1 MSERNTG
8 YQFVSTDT
16 EAVESLLISIYEKIT
31 GVSVK
36 PASPEKL
43 FIQFVAAV
51 VIQERGLNNY
61 TGNQNIP
68 SRAEGENLDA
78 LAELFYVTQRPA
90 AQAAV
95 CTERF
100 HISEAQTTAIL
111 IPAGT
116 RVTDASG
123 TLTWET
129 VADAYVSIGE
139 TYADVQIR
147 CQTVGAV
154 GNGYAAGQI
163 NTFVDLFDYCERC
176 ENLTASD
183 DGADQAT
190 DDEFYELM
198 RASQDAYSCAG
209 AKGGYIYFAKQVSTK
224 IADVVANSP
233 SDGAVDLYVLM
244 DDGTIATTEIKNAVL
259 AACND
264 DTVRPLTDKVS
275 VKDPQKASY
284 NITFTYYVPKDS
296 SLSSTEI
303 KAAVDKAVA
312 EFVAWQCGK
321 LGRDINPSV
330 LIGKLMQTG
339 IKRVALTS
347 PVFTTLRDGSDDTTP
362 QVASVGTITATNGGY
377 EDE

>member
-1 MSERNTG
+1 MSDRNTG

-16 EAVESLLISIYEKIT
+16 EEVEALLISIYEKIT

-100 HISEAQTTAIL
+100 HISEAQTSAVL

-116 RVTDASG
+116 RVTDSSG

-129 VADAYVSIGE
+129 VADAYVEIGT

-147 CQTVGAV
+147 CQTAGAV
-154 GNGYAAGQI
+154 GNGYATGQI
-163 NTFVDLFDYCERC
+163 NTFVDLFDYCDTC

-183 DGADQAT
+183 DGADEAT

-198 RASQDAYSCAG
+198 RASQDAFSTAG
-209 AKGGYIYFAKQVSTK
+209 ARGGYIYFAKQVSTE

-233 SDGAVDLYVLM
+233 SAGAVDLYVLM
-244 DDGTIATTEIKNAVL
+244 NDGTIASTELKNAVL

-264 DTVRPLTDKVS
+264 DTVRPLTDQVS
-275 VKDPQKASY
+275 VKDPQTSKY

-296 SLSSTEI
+296 ALSSAEI
-303 KAAVDKAVA
+303 QAAVDSAVS
-312 EFVAWQCGK
+312 EYVVWQCGK

-339 IKRVALTS
+339 IKRVDLTS
-347 PVFTTLRDGSDDTTP
+347 PAFTVLRDGSDDTVP
-362 QVASVGTITATNGGY
+362 QVAAVGTITATNGGY

>member
-16 EAVESLLISIYEKIT
+16 ETVEALLISIYEKIT

-129 VADAYVSIGE
+129 VADAYVSIGA

-147 CQTVGAV
+147 CQTAGAV
-154 GNGYAAGQI
+154 GNGYAEGQI
-163 NTFVDLFDYCERC
+163 NTFVDLEGHVHHLGAWLILLDGLLDLGIHHRHCHGHGLIHKLLRQAKAAIQRAGTLPRGKDDR
-176 ENLTASD
+176 NILQ
-183 DGADQAT
+183 DGADGISLV
-190 DDEFYELM
+190 ELH
-198 RASQDAYSCAG
+198 R
-209 AKGGYIYFAKQVSTK
+209 
-224 IADVVANSP
+224 ADVRRSHLVAHGSFTS
-233 SDGAVDLYVLM
+233 SD
-244 DDGTIATTEIKNAVL
+244 TL
-259 AACND
+259 AD
-264 DTVRPLTDKVS
+264 
-275 VKDPQKASY
+275 
-284 NITFTYYVPKDS
+284 
-296 SLSSTEI
+296 
-303 KAAVDKAVA
+303 
-312 EFVAWQCGK
+312 
-321 LGRDINPSV
+321 
-330 LIGKLMQTG
+330 
-339 IKRVALTS
+339 
-347 PVFTTLRDGSDDTTP
+347 
-362 QVASVGTITATNGGY
+362 
-377 EDE
+377 

>member
-1 MSERNTG
+1 M
-8 YQFVSTDT
+8 
-16 EAVESLLISIYEKIT
+16 
-31 GVSVK
+31 K

-51 VIQERGLNNY
+51 VIQERGLNPI
-61 TGNQNIP
+61 TQAIRISQAARKGKTWTRWP
-68 SRAEGENLDA
+68 SCSM
-78 LAELFYVTQRPA
+78 VTQSPGRRRLRSG
-90 AQAAV
+90 
-95 CTERF
+95 TERF

-129 VADAYVSIGE
+129 VACLCTIGE

-183 DGADQAT
+183 DGADKAT

-233 SDGAVDLYVLM
+233 SDGTVDLYVLM

-275 VKDPQKASY
+275 VKDPQKVNY

-303 KAAVDKAVA
+303 KAAVDKAAA

-347 PVFTTLRDGSDDTTP
+347 RSLPRCGMDPTTRRRRLRRLDHHGHEW
-362 QVASVGTITATNGGY
+362 GLRG
-377 EDE
+377 

>member
-1 MSERNTG
+1 MSERNTE

-16 EAVESLLISIYEKIT
+16 ETVEALLISIYEKIT

-129 VADAYVSIGE
+129 VADAYVSIGA

-147 CQTVGAV
+147 CQTAGAV
-154 GNGYAAGQI
+154 GNGYAEGQI

-183 DGADQAT
+183 DGADEAT

-209 AKGGYIYFAKQVSTK
+209 AKGGYIYFAKQVSTE

-259 AACND
+259 AACNESK
-264 DTVRPLTDKVS
+264 VRPLADYVS
-275 VKDPQKASY
+275 VKDPGLVSY
-284 NITFTYYVPKDS
+284 NIDFTYYVPTDTT
-296 SLSSTEI
+296 LSGAAIQEAVD
-303 KAAVDKAVA
+303 AAVEEYID
-312 EFVAWQCGK
+312 WQSGK
-321 LGRDINPSV
+321 LGRDINPD
-330 LIGKLMQTG
+330 K
-339 IKRVALTS
+339 
-347 PVFTTLRDGSDDTTP
+347 LRDLLFHTGVKRIVLRSPAYKVLEGGKNNAAP
-362 QVASVGTITATNGGY
+362 QIAKLGTKTIVNGGY

>member
-139 TYADVQIR
+139 TYADVL
-147 CQTVGAV
+147 AE
-154 GNGYAAGQI
+154 
-163 NTFVDLFDYCERC
+163 DK
-176 ENLTASD
+176 
-183 DGADQAT
+183 DGD
-190 DDEFYELM
+190 
-198 RASQDAYSCAG
+198 
-209 AKGGYIYFAKQVSTK
+209 IY
-224 IADVVANSP
+224 
-233 SDGAVDLYVLM
+233 
-244 DDGTIATTEIKNAVL
+244 
-259 AACND
+259 
-264 DTVRPLTDKVS
+264 PLV
-275 VKDPQKASY
+275 
-284 NITFTYYVPKDS
+284 
-296 SLSSTEI
+296 
-303 KAAVDKAVA
+303 KAADKLSAYIKCIEERKAGNNEFLSA
-312 EFVAWQCGK
+312 EAQTRAALEASPLPEVQYFLEHFIPAFERDLDE
-321 LGRDINPSV
+321 LGA
-330 LIGKLMQTG
+330 IGQ
-339 IKRVALTS
+339 
-347 PVFTTLRDGSDDTTP
+347 
-362 QVASVGTITATNGGY
+362 
-377 EDE
+377 

>member
-154 GNGYAAGQI
+154 GNGYAVGQI
-163 NTFVDLFDYCERC
+163 NTFVDLFDYCER
-176 ENLTASD
+176 
-183 DGADQAT
+183 
-190 DDEFYELM
+190 
-198 RASQDAYSCAG
+198 
-209 AKGGYIYFAKQVSTK
+209 
-224 IADVVANSP
+224 
-233 SDGAVDLYVLM
+233 
-244 DDGTIATTEIKNAVL
+244 
-259 AACND
+259 
-264 DTVRPLTDKVS
+264 
-275 VKDPQKASY
+275 
-284 NITFTYYVPKDS
+284 
-296 SLSSTEI
+296 
-303 KAAVDKAVA
+303 
-312 EFVAWQCGK
+312 
-321 LGRDINPSV
+321 
-330 LIGKLMQTG
+330 
-339 IKRVALTS
+339 
-347 PVFTTLRDGSDDTTP
+347 
-362 QVASVGTITATNGGY
+362 
-377 EDE
+377 

>member
-147 CQTVGAV
+147 CQTATQWDRSTPSLTCSTTVS
-154 GNGYAAGQI
+154 AAK
-163 NTFVDLFDYCERC
+163 TSPPAM
-176 ENLTASD
+176 TA
-183 DGADQAT
+183 QT
-190 DDEFYELM
+190 
-198 RASQDAYSCAG
+198 
-209 AKGGYIYFAKQVSTK
+209 
-224 IADVVANSP
+224 
-233 SDGAVDLYVLM
+233 
-244 DDGTIATTEIKNAVL
+244 
-259 AACND
+259 
-264 DTVRPLTDKVS
+264 RPLT
-275 VKDPQKASY
+275 
-284 NITFTYYVPKDS
+284 TS
-296 SLSSTEI
+296 SMS
-303 KAAVDKAVA
+303 
-312 EFVAWQCGK
+312 
-321 LGRDINPSV
+321 
-330 LIGKLMQTG
+330 
-339 IKRVALTS
+339 
-347 PVFTTLRDGSDDTTP
+347 
-362 QVASVGTITATNGGY
+362 
-377 EDE
+377 